1 MAVKTEELDGGR
13 YGVTVACDACWAEQ
27 CAGTYYDETRA
38 ASRGGAEHIV
48 VPQAVARG
56 WDHVRQEGKMVDTCP
71 ACKAAMQQNDA

>member
-1 MAVKTEELDGGR
+1 MRFLCRGETKLFDAVPNL
-13 YGVTVACDACWAEQ
+13 VAIEAEQ